1 MWQARQ
7 VAAALAQNQWPVEL
21 VPVKSPADLDLKT
34 PLHQFGETGI
44 FTKMLDVALW
54 EDQIDLAV
62 HSLKDYPTTLPEE
75 LQLSAVLPRGPYRD
89 VLIPGKAFTPDFWQN
104 PPREATVATGSIRRI
119 AQWKHRFPSH
129 QMAPLRGNV
138 QTRLRKLKESSWHG
152 AVFAQAG
159 LQRVA
164 LLPDSHQI
172 LDWMIPAPAQGV
184 VGIVNR
190 RQDKALSEALAA
202 IDHRETGLRSQA
214 ERTFLNRVEGG
225 CSAPVGALAV
235 RQGKKLYLEA
245 AVFDLDGSK
254 RFNAQGEAPLED
266 AVSLGENLARQV
278 LEQGAWAVMEKIK
291 NNAS

>member
-7 VAAALAQNQWPVEL
+7 VAAALKKNQWPVEL
-21 VPVKSPADLDLKT
+21 VPIKSPADLDLKT

-62 HSLKDYPTTLPEE
+62 HSLKDYPTTLPED

-104 PPREATVATGSIRRI
+104 PPRQATVATGSIRRI
-119 AQWKHRFPSH
+119 AQWKHRFPRH
-129 QMAPLRGNV
+129 QTAPLRGNV
-138 QTRLRKLKESSWHG
+138 QTRLRKLEASSWHG
-152 AVFAQAG
+152 AIFAQAG
-159 LQRVA
+159 LKRVE
-164 LLPDSHQI
+164 LLPDNHQI

-190 RQDKALSEALAA
+190 RQDTTLSEALAA
-202 IDHRETGLRSQA
+202 IDHQETAFRSQA

-225 CSAPVGALAV
+225 CSAPVGALAL
-235 RQGKKLYLEA
+235 RRKKKLYLEA

-254 RFNAQGEAPLED
+254 RFYAQGEAPLEK
-266 AVSLGENLARQV
+266 AKNLGEDLAQQV
-278 LEQGAWAVMEKIK
+278 LDQGAWAVMEKIK